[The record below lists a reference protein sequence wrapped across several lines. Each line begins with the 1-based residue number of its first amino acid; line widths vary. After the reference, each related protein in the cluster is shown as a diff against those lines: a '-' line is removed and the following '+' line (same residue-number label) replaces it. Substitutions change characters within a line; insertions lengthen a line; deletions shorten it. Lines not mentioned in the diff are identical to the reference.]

1 MQNGKRQNQPRPR
14 DESALPQ
21 PIDPAAKTLPGEY
34 DAQMVEHV
42 RMFTSLM
49 EGRKVSRPEVLK
61 MLTRA
66 EKKRQHSIG
75 AREKIDYRGREQNKD
90 ST

>member
-1 MQNGKRQNQPRPR
+1 MQNGKRQNQPRPH
-14 DESALPQ
+14 DEGEDPQSADPSAKALP
-21 PIDPAAKTLPGEY
+21 GGY

-66 EKKRQHSIG
+66 KKKRQHSIG
-75 AREKIDYRGREQNKD
+75 DGEKTAYRVRDLNKD
-90 ST
+90 SS